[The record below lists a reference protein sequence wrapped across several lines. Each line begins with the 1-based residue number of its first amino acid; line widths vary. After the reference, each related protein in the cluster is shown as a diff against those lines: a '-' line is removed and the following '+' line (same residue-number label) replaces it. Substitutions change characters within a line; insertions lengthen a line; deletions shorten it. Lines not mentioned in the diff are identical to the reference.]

1 VAVPCPKAS
10 KKRFDITCNPNINPA
25 MQSATGKLSFRE
37 KLGYSLGDG
46 AANFIFQTMMLLQLS
61 FYTDTFGLSAGAAA
75 TLFLVARLWGA
86 VCDPV
91 FGALADRTTTRWG
104 KFRPWIL
111 WTAVPFGVLGYLAF
125 RTPDL
130 GETGK
135 LVYAYATYL
144 LLLTV
149 YSANN
154 NPYAALSGVVTGD
167 MKERTSLSSVRF
179 VVVTRGTIAI
189 MGGTL
194 PMGNH
199 FGAGNSARG
208 YQITMGIFSA
218 LAILFFFITFFSTKE
233 RIAPPPHQ
241 KTSLKQDLSDLVHNR
256 QWVMMFIVFLFM
268 FIFLALRNSMLLYYF
283 KYYLDP
289 ESMRE
294 FLVNIDKGLFG
305 LLEGLKLTAEGANY
319 ADNSFSVINIIGQL
333 AAIPGIAAGNA
344 MARRFGKRDVFR
356 TWLIVAGI
364 MAALFFMVPPSGI
377 WAILV
382 LSVLF
387 NFSWGVTMPLPWA
400 MMADVADYSEWK
412 FNRRATGIVFAAIV
426 VGLKVGL
433 AIGGAVAGWLL
444 KGYGYVAN
452 VEQTPTAVQGIRLSV
467 SIFPVIAIILCVI
480 ALFIYGIGKKVEYQ
494 MQDEL
499 AERRKAYAG

>member
-1 VAVPCPKAS
+1 MAVPCPKAS
-10 KKRFDITCNPNINPA
+10 KKRFDIKFNPNINPA

-130 GETGK
+130 GDTGK

-179 VVVTRGTIAI
+179 VVVTLATIAI
-189 MGGTL
+189 MGFTL
-194 PMGNH
+194 PMVNH

-233 RIAPPPHQ
+233 RIAPPPQQ

-356 TWLIVAGI
+356 AWLIVAGI
-364 MAALFFMVPPSGI
+364 MAALFFVVPPSGI
-377 WAILV
+377 WAILI

-452 VEQTPTAVQGIRLSV
+452 VEQTPTAIQGIRLSV
-467 SIFPVIAIILCVI
+467 SVFPVIALALCVI
-480 ALFIYGIGKKVEYQ
+480 ALFVYGIGKKVEYQ